1 MWSRFA
7 GRPQRRTAAGRCS
20 IGFMRRTIVGFR
32 PWVRT
37 RGILQA
43 ITNGARAAGN
53 PAAHCGQNHRT
64 GGGASADA
72 TAEPDGGLPSLT
84 AGTEEDRRA
93 LGRSKM
99 LAWIPSLSAAWTTAG
114 PRRSLS
120 DGLAAHPEAAGPRT
134 PGAGLGGHGN
144 WGGAEGRREQDMDG
158 SPSRPD
164 RPITTQRPA

>member
-144 WGGAEGRREQDMDG
+144 WGGEEGRREQDMDG